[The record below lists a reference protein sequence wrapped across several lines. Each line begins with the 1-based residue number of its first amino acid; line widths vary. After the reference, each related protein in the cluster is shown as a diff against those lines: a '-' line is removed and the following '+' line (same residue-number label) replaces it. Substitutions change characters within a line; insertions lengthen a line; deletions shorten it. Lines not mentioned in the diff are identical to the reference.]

1 MQNKGNVKMCFLGS
15 TRVPCTVQ
23 CVTFLFRD
31 ITHYCSFLALKVL
44 FGIGDDG
51 KYRAD
56 ETSGH
61 QGNILHCV
69 LNRMRLKASLLILL
83 LKIIHLAVS
92 LRQTSL
98 MKLPLPTL
106 PAGQKRLYIV
116 RHGQT
121 DWNVQGRI
129 QGGTDVP
136 LNEYGRWQAAQT
148 GLALAGAPLDVIASS
163 DLDRAFDTA
172 DTIWG
177 YHASSGKSKRIVTNK
192 LAEMRF
198 GMWEGQLVRH
208 STSSS
213 SSADFDHVA
222 AMINRDASLAWP
234 NGGESTLDV
243 QQRIDHALRQILQ
256 AGNHV
261 CCVAHGRFNRI
272 LLEYL
277 MGTRQPEQENASIS
291 VIDYDPNAEEWML
304 QLCNYK
310 EHLEQW
316 D

>member
-1 MQNKGNVKMCFLGS
+1 M
-15 TRVPCTVQ
+15 TT
-23 CVTFLFRD
+23 
-31 ITHYCSFLALKVL
+31 
-44 FGIGDDG
+44 FGICLLD
-51 KYRAD
+51 
-56 ETSGH
+56 T
-61 QGNILHCV
+61 
-69 LNRMRLKASLLILL
+69 MRLKASSLVLLVKLRL
-83 LKIIHLAVS
+83 VVS
-92 LRQTSL
+92 LQLPTL
-98 MKLPLPTL
+98 VKLPLPTL
-106 PAGQKRLYIV
+106 PKGQKRLYIV

-136 LNEYGRWQAAQT
+136 LNDHGRWQAGQI
-148 GLALAGAPLDVIASS
+148 GLALAGVPLDVIASS

-172 DTIWG
+172 DAIWG
-177 YHASSGKSKRIVTNK
+177 YHASSGKSKRIVTAK
-192 LAEMRF
+192 LAEMKF
-198 GMWEGQLVRH
+198 GMWEGQVARR
-208 STSSS
+208 SSGGE
-213 SSADFDHVA
+213 FDHVA
-222 AMINRDASLAWP
+222 AMIHRDASLAWP
-234 NGGESTLDV
+234 HGGESTRDV

-277 MGTRQPEQENASIS
+277 VGTEQPRQENASIS
-291 VIDYDPNAEEWML
+291 VVDYDPHAEEWML